1 MDEILEK
8 YSEYSQFIVMGLV
21 FLVAGIVYTIYAYYQ
36 KQKDIVDINNNI
48 NNIDLKPNEEIQQ
61 PPDFIPIDTFKG
73 YNQGYIFKKDNK
85 GIGYYKDK

>member
-1 MDEILEK
+1 MDEILSG

-36 KQKDIVDINNNI
+36 KQKDIKNINNNI
-48 NNIDLKPNEEIQQ
+48 NNIDLVGNNIQE

-73 YNQGYIFKKDNK
+73 YNQGYIFKKDIK